1 MGIVL
6 KTVRPLTV
14 ASYNIHQCVGLDG
27 RRDPLRIA
35 QVIQEIDADIIGLQ
49 EVHSRVT
56 EDRDAHQLEFLAAAT
71 GLHAVAGPTL
81 YRQDGHFG
89 NALLTNTPLR
99 EVSFIELSVPGRE
112 PRGGIDAEVAIA
124 REKLRVIVTHLG
136 LRAAERRWQVK
147 RLLAAL
153 AEERGRVLVL
163 LGDVNEWSPHAR
175 PLRWLENY
183 FGGAPAPRTFPTWFP
198 LFALDRI
205 WAKPK
210 EVLDDVYV
218 HSSPL
223 ARIASDHLPV
233 AATLHGIEKK

>member
-1 MGIVL
+1 MKPVL
-6 KTVRPLTV
+6 KTTSPLTI

-49 EVHSRVT
+49 EVHSQVT

-81 YRQDGHFG
+81 YRQGGHFG
-89 NALLTNTPLR
+89 NALLTNVPLL
-99 EVSFIELSVPGRE
+99 EVSFIELSISGRE

-124 REKLRVIVTHLG
+124 RKKLRVIVTHLG
-136 LRAAERRWQVK
+136 LRAAERRLQIK
-147 RLLAAL
+147 RLLTAL
-153 AEERGRVLVL
+153 TEKRGRVLVL
-163 LGDVNEWSPHAR
+163 LGDINEWSPYAR
-175 PLRWLENY
+175 SLRWLENY
-183 FGGAPAPRTFPTWFP
+183 FDGAPAPRTFPTWFP

-205 WAKPK
+205 WTKPG
-210 EVLDDVYV
+210 EALGDVRV

-233 AATLHGIEKK
+233 AATLHAG